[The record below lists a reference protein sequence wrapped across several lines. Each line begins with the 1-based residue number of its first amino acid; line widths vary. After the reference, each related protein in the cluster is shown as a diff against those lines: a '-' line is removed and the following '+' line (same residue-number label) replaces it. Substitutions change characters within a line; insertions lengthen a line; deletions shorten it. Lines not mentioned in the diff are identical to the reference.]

1 MRTGGRGSTRG
12 RYDLGEEEGAMGILW
27 LRLLLLTTYLGEE
40 KGAAVKLLGN
50 DLGVHQQRLP
60 ARDRIVSIV
69 MVSIAIVSIVIVSS
83 ACPPESAS
91 SCGMTP
97 PSDLRRWAGRMDLSN
112 VSQLAW

>member
-1 MRTGGRGSTRG
+1 MTVRPGGRG
-12 RYDLGEEEGAMGILW
+12 D
-27 LRLLLLTTYLGEE
+27 LGEE

-60 ARDRIVSIV
+60 ARDRIISIV
-69 MVSIAIVSIVIVSS
+69 MVSIVIVSIAIVSS